1 VSADTVHGVEAG
13 YDVFLSF
20 SGDDRPRV
28 VELYNALKDAGL
40 RAFID
45 ERGIRYG
52 YGVSAEITTAL
63 RGSKT
68 MLVYYSASFPQRSAC
83 EFELRY
89 AYLTA
94 LRTGQVEQRILVVNP
109 EDPYTDHLLPLELST
124 NRYLR
129 AWRSKS
135 DLSALVAL
143 VRQKA
148 DALSSPFPDVDFSPP
163 PPVHHRKFE
172 PTVDFVGRYRDRWAL
187 HSALHRGDHPLMN
200 PVTAPQVASLTGMTG
215 MGKTSLAKVY
225 LHDYGF
231 IYSGGIYWTDLTGAT
246 RHADRVRAVHTA
258 RLRELAEQ
266 LDRPPA
272 GLTRRQLLGWWTRHL
287 QERPGPKLWVVDAV
301 PAGTPDDVLAELIPD
316 VTDVHTLLIGQQ
328 ELSPGI
334 AAPVRLAGLSPDDGR
349 ELFSQHN
356 PPVGDEVD
364 AVNTVVARL
373 GGHPYAI
380 RFAAAAARGRQG
392 LWHLRERVDHL
403 TSDAGV
409 LDRALAMTRDVIEHR
424 DGPERTVLVLSAVC
438 APEPIPAALISE
450 VIGALEPSA
459 LPRTAAV
466 LTTLDQDRL
475 VTPEGTSW
483 QVHQLVREAMSQCA
497 GQDELGAVAVVAAR
511 QLLALAETAT
521 TAELAPHARAL
532 LSRTTSS
539 PDLSISLNEL
549 VAAHHDARGEPSL
562 SAPCHETLY
571 GWQPDRLDHLHA
583 AARNRFAAGHYDE
596 ALAHADKLADL
607 AADDLTAMR
616 AEHVRAD
623 VLDARTRHREAEP
636 IWQRLVTGTALKS
649 APPQE
654 QIAVRTAHVRNRRA
668 LGHFTDATALANA
681 LMTEMGEQFT
691 EELIPLQLELVAIG
705 MATEDRIG
713 ARAKAQEI
721 VDHYQR
727 RGLPGH
733 IHALEAAALLHE
745 AQLEVFILE
754 KFPARDDWVRA
765 EVALREL
772 VAAARREFGAENP
785 RTLAA
790 TVAHLRVMVGQGA
803 PHLVLAE
810 YADLARVVAGKLGSD
825 HRLHL
830 RTVFLL
836 GQAHAQNRDRDQAFD
851 HYTRALHGQERV
863 LGTGHPETLRTR
875 YELGI
880 MHFWRGNRAE
890 ARRTFR
896 SVRRDAT
903 EEVGRRNDLYG
914 QAVTAEILATILPSA
929 AMHAYDW
936 FEQQVAR
943 KRSS

>member
-1 VSADTVHGVEAG
+1 MEAG

-28 VELYNALKDAGL
+28 MELYEALKDEGL

-52 YGVSAEITTAL
+52 HGVTAEITTAL
-63 RGSKT
+63 RESKT

-94 LRTGQVEQRILVVNP
+94 LRAGEVEQRILVVNP
-109 EDPYTDHLLPLELST
+109 EDPNTGHLLPLELST
-124 NRYLR
+124 NRYVR
-129 AWRSKS
+129 TWQSKR
-135 DLSALVAL
+135 DLATLVAL

-148 DALSSPFPDVDFSPP
+148 EALDGPFPGMDFGPP
-163 PPVHHRKFE
+163 PLTHHRKFE

-225 LHDYGF
+225 VHDYGF
-231 IYSGGIYWTDLTGAT
+231 IYPGGIYWTDLTGAT
-246 RHADRVRAVHTA
+246 RHADRARAVHTA

-266 LDRPPA
+266 VDRLPG

-287 QERPGPKLWVVDAV
+287 QDRPGPKLWVVDAV
-301 PAGTPDDVLAELIPD
+301 PAGTPDDVLAELVPD
-316 VTDVHTLLIGQQ
+316 VGGVHTLLIGQQ
-328 ELSPGI
+328 ELSHSI
-334 AAPVRLAGLSPDDGR
+334 AAPVRLDGLSADDGR
-349 ELFSQHN
+349 ELFSQQQRH

-364 AVNTVVARL
+364 AVDTVVKRL

-380 RFAAAAARGRQG
+380 RFAAAGARGREG
-392 LWHLRERVDHL
+392 LWHLRKRVDHL

-409 LDRALAMTRDVIEHR
+409 LDRALAMTRDAIEHR
-424 DGPERTVLVLSAVC
+424 DGPERIVLVLSAVC
-438 APEPIPAALISE
+438 APEPLPAALISK

-459 LPRTAAV
+459 LPHTAAV
-466 LTTLDQDRL
+466 LTKLDQDRL
-475 VTPEGTSW
+475 VAQEDTSW
-483 QVHQLVREAMSQCA
+483 QVHQLVREAMTQSA
-497 GQDELGAVAVVAAR
+497 GQDEQGAVAVVAAR
-511 QLLALAETAT
+511 QLLALAETG

-549 VAAHHDARGEPSL
+549 VAAHHDARGEPGL
-562 SAPCHETLY
+562 AAPRHEELF
-571 GWQPDRLDHLHA
+571 GWQPDQLGHLHA
-583 AARNRFAAGHYDE
+583 AARNRFAAGDYDK
-596 ALAHADKLADL
+596 ALEHAGKLAEL
-607 AADDLTAMR
+607 AQDDVTTMR
-616 AEHVRAD
+616 ADHVRAD

-636 IWQRLVTGTALKS
+636 IWQRLVTGDALKS

-654 QIAVRTAHVRNRRA
+654 QITVRTAHVRNRRA
-668 LGHFTDATALANA
+668 LGYFTEATSLANTLVA
-681 LMTEMGEQFT
+681 EMGGQFT

-713 ARAKAQEI
+713 ARIKAKEI

-727 RGLPGH
+727 QGLPGH

-754 KFPARDDWVRA
+754 KFPAKEDWVRA
-765 EVALREL
+765 EVALREQ
-772 VAAARREFGAENP
+772 VAAARREFGAGNP

-810 YADLARVVAGKLGSD
+810 YADLAGIVAEHLGSD

-851 HYTRALHGQERV
+851 HYTRALNGQERV
-863 LGTGHPETLRTR
+863 LGAGHPETLRTR

-880 MHFWRGNRAE
+880 MHFWRGDRAE

-896 SVRRDAT
+896 SVRRDAV
-903 EEVGRRNDLYG
+903 EEMGRRNDLYG
-914 QAVTAEILATILPSA
+914 QAFTAELLATILPSA
-929 AMHAYDW
+929 AMHAFDW

-943 KRSS
+943 KRES

>member
-1 VSADTVHGVEAG
+1 METG

-28 VELYNALKDAGL
+28 MELYKALTNAGL

-52 YGVSAEITTAL
+52 HGVSAEITTAL

-94 LRTGQVEQRILVVNP
+94 LRAGQVEQRILVVNP
-109 EDPYTDHLLPLELST
+109 EDPATDHLLPLELST
-124 NRYLR
+124 NRYVR
-129 AWRSKS
+129 TWQSKR
-135 DLSALVAL
+135 DLATLVTL

-148 DALSSPFPDVDFSPP
+148 DALDGPFPGMDFGPP
-163 PPVHHRKFE
+163 PLVHHRKFE
-172 PTVDFVGRYRDRWAL
+172 PTADFVGRYRDRWAL

-215 MGKTSLAKVY
+215 MGKTSLTKVY
-225 LHDYGF
+225 VHDYGF
-231 IYSGGIYWTDLTGAT
+231 MYPGGIYWTDLTGAT
-246 RHADRVRAVHTA
+246 RHADRARAVHTA

-266 LDRPPA
+266 VDRPPG
-272 GLTRRQLLGWWTRHL
+272 GLTRRQLLGWWTRYL
-287 QERPGPKLWVVDAV
+287 QDQPGPKLWVVDAV
-301 PAGTPDDVLAELIPD
+301 PAGAPDEVLAELVPD
-316 VTDVHTLLIGQQ
+316 VDGVHTLLIGQQ
-328 ELSPGI
+328 ELSHSI
-334 AAPVRLAGLSPDDGR
+334 AAPVRLDGLAPDDGR
-349 ELFSQHN
+349 ELFSQQHH
-356 PPVGDEVD
+356 PLVGDEAD
-364 AVNTVVARL
+364 AVDTVVARL

-380 RFAAAAARGRQG
+380 RFAAAAARGRRG

-409 LDRALAMTRDVIEHR
+409 LDRALAMTRDAIEHR
-424 DGPERTVLVLSAVC
+424 DGPERIVLVLSAVC
-438 APEPIPAALISE
+438 APEPLPAALISE
-450 VIGALEPSA
+450 VIRALEPSA
-459 LPRTAAV
+459 LPHTAGV
-466 LTTLDQDRL
+466 LTKLDQERL
-475 VTPEGTSW
+475 ITQEDTSW
-483 QVHQLVREAMSQCA
+483 QVHQLVREAMSQSA
-497 GQDELGAVAVVAAR
+497 RQDELGAVAVVAAR
-511 QLLALAETAT
+511 QLLALAGTG

-549 VAAHHDARGEPSL
+549 VAAHHDARGEPGL
-562 SAPCHETLY
+562 SAPCHEDLF
-571 GWQPDRLDHLHA
+571 GWQPDKLSHLHA
-583 AARNRFAAGHYDE
+583 AARSRFAAGDYDE
-596 ALAHADKLADL
+596 ALEHADKLAEL
-607 AADDLTAMR
+607 AQDDLTTMR
-616 AEHVRAD
+616 ADHVRAD
-623 VLDARTRHREAEP
+623 VLDARTQHREAET

-649 APPQE
+649 APLQE
-654 QIAVRTAHVRNRRA
+654 QITVRTAHVRNRRA
-668 LGHFTDATALANA
+668 LGYFTEATSLANTLVA
-681 LMTEMGEQFT
+681 EMGEQFT

-713 ARAKAQEI
+713 ARTKAQEI

-727 RGLPGH
+727 QRLPGH
-733 IHALEAAALLHE
+733 IHALEASALLHE

-754 KFPARDDWVRA
+754 KFPAKEDWVRA

-772 VAAARREFGAENP
+772 VVAARREFGADNP
-785 RTLAA
+785 RTLTA

-810 YADLARVVAGKLGSD
+810 YVDLAGLVAEQLGSD
-825 HRLHL
+825 HRLYL

-851 HYTRALHGQERV
+851 HYTRALNGQERV
-863 LGTGHPETLRTR
+863 LGAGHPETLRTR

-903 EEVGRRNDLYG
+903 QEVGRRNDLYG
-914 QAVTAEILATILPSA
+914 QAITAEILATVLPSA
-929 AMHAYDW
+929 AMHAFDW

-943 KRSS
+943 KRES

>member
-1 VSADTVHGVEAG
+1 MKAG

-28 VELYNALKDAGL
+28 MELYKALGDAGL

-52 YGVSAEITTAL
+52 HGVSAEITTAL
-63 RGSKT
+63 RESKT

-94 LRTGQVEQRILVVNP
+94 LRAGQVEQRILVVNP
-109 EDPYTDHLLPLELST
+109 EDPVTDHLLPLELST
-124 NRYLR
+124 NRYVR
-129 AWRSKS
+129 TWQSKR
-135 DLSALVAL
+135 DLADLVAL

-148 DALSSPFPDVDFSPP
+148 DALDGPFPGMGFGPP
-163 PPVHHRKFE
+163 PLVNQRKFE

-225 LHDYGF
+225 VHDYGF
-231 IYSGGIYWTDLTGAT
+231 LYPGGIYWTDLTGAT

-258 RLRELAEQ
+258 RLREMAEQ
-266 LDRPPA
+266 A
-272 GLTRRQLLGWWTRHL
+272 GHLPGGPTRRQLLHWWTRHL
-287 QERPGPKLWVVDAV
+287 SERPGPKLWVVDAL
-301 PAGTPDDVLAELIPD
+301 PAGTPDDVLAELVPD
-316 VTDVHTLLIGQQ
+316 VAGVHTLLIGQQ
-328 ELSPGI
+328 ELSHSI
-334 AAPVRLAGLSPDDGR
+334 ATPVRLGGLSPDDGR
-349 ELFSQHN
+349 ELFTQLQHR
-356 PPVGDEVD
+356 PAVGDEVD

-380 RFAAAAARGRQG
+380 RFAATGARGREG
-392 LWHLRERVDHL
+392 LWDLRKRVDHL

-409 LDRALAMTRDVIEHR
+409 LDRALAMTRDTIEHR
-424 DGPERTVLVLSAVC
+424 DGLERMVLVLSAVC
-438 APEPIPAALISE
+438 APEPLPAALINRVAE
-450 VIGALEPSA
+450 ALEPSV

-466 LTTLDQDRL
+466 LAKLDQDRL
-475 VTPEGTSW
+475 VTQEDTSW

-497 GQDELGAVAVVAAR
+497 GRDELGGVAVVAAR
-511 QLLALAETAT
+511 QLLLTLPETGA
-521 TAELAPHARAL
+521 AELAPHARAL
-532 LSRTTSS
+532 LSRTKSS

-562 SAPCHETLY
+562 SAPCYEELF
-571 GWQPDRLDHLHA
+571 GWQPGRLDHLHA
-583 AARNRFAAGHYDE
+583 AARRRFAAGDYDE
-596 ALAHADKLADL
+596 ALEHADRLAEL
-607 AADDLTAMR
+607 AQDDLTTMR

-623 VLDARTRHREAEP
+623 VLDARTRHREAEV
-636 IWQRLVTGTALKS
+636 IWQRLVTGTALKG
-649 APPQE
+649 APPPE
-654 QIAVRTAHVRNRRA
+654 QITVRTAHVRNRRA
-668 LGHFTDATALANA
+668 LGYFAEATNLANA
-681 LMTEMGEQFT
+681 LMAEMGEQFT

-713 ARAKAQEI
+713 ARAKAKEI
-721 VDHYQR
+721 VDRYQR
-727 RGLPGH
+727 QGLSGH

-754 KFPARDDWVRA
+754 KFPAKEDWVRA
-765 EVALREL
+765 EVALREQ
-772 VAAARREFGAENP
+772 VAAARREFGPGNP

-803 PHLVLAE
+803 PHLVFAE
-810 YADLARVVAGKLGSD
+810 YADLAGRVAGHLGLD
-825 HRLHL
+825 HRLYL

-851 HYTRALHGQERV
+851 HYTRALKGQEHV
-863 LGTGHPETLRTR
+863 LGAGHPETLRTR

-880 MHFWRGNRAE
+880 MHFWRGDRAE
-890 ARRTFR
+890 ARRTFQ
-896 SVRRDAT
+896 SVRRDAV
-903 EEVGRRNDLYG
+903 EEMGRRNDLYG
-914 QAVTAEILATILPSA
+914 QAFTAELLATFLPSA
-929 AMHAYDW
+929 AMHAFDW
-936 FEQQVAR
+936 FEQQVNR
-943 KRSS
+943 KRES

>member
-1 VSADTVHGVEAG
+1 MEAG

-28 VELYNALKDAGL
+28 MELYEALKDEGL

-52 YGVSAEITTAL
+52 HGVSAEITTAL

-94 LRTGQVEQRILVVNP
+94 LRAGQVEQRILVVNP
-109 EDPYTDHLLPLELST
+109 DDPHTDHLLPLELST
-124 NRYLR
+124 NRYVR
-129 AWRSKS
+129 TWRSKS

-148 DALSSPFPDVDFSPP
+148 DALDGPFPGMDFGPP

-225 LHDYGF
+225 VHDYGF
-231 IYSGGIYWTDLTGAT
+231 IYPGGIYWTDLTGAT
-246 RHADRVRAVHTA
+246 RHPDRVRAVHTA

-266 LDRPPA
+266 LGRPP
-272 GLTRRQLLGWWTRHL
+272 GGPTRRQLLAWWNRHL
-287 QERPGPKLWVVDAV
+287 QERPGAKLWVVDAV
-301 PAGTPDDVLAELIPD
+301 PAGTPDDVLAELVPD
-316 VTDVHTLLIGQQ
+316 VSGVHTLLIGQQ
-328 ELSPGI
+328 ELPHSI
-334 AAPVRLAGLSPDDGR
+334 AAPVRLDGLSPDDGR
-349 ELFSQHN
+349 ELFSQHH

-364 AVNTVVARL
+364 AVDTVVARL

-380 RFAAAAARGRQG
+380 RFAAAGARGRQG
-392 LWHLRERVDHL
+392 LWHLRDRVDHL

-409 LDRALAMTRDVIEHR
+409 LDRALAMTRDAIEHR

-438 APEPIPAALISE
+438 APEPMPAALISK

-459 LPRTAAV
+459 LTQTAAV
-466 LTTLDQDRL
+466 LTKLDQDRL
-475 VTPEGTSW
+475 VSPEDTSW

-497 GQDELGAVAVVAAR
+497 EQDELGAVAVVAAR
-511 QLLALAETAT
+511 QLLELAETG

-549 VAAHHDARGEPSL
+549 VASHHDARGEPGL
-562 SAPCHETLY
+562 SAPCHENLF
-571 GWQPDRLDHLHA
+571 GWQPDQLVHLHA
-583 AARNRFAAGHYDE
+583 AARSRFAAGDHDE
-596 ALAHADKLADL
+596 ALAHADKLAKL
-607 AADDLTAMR
+607 ASDDLMAMR

-623 VLDARTRHREAEP
+623 VLDARTRHREAES
-636 IWQRLVTGTALKS
+636 IWQRLVAGTALKN

-654 QIAVRTAHVRNRRA
+654 QITVRTAHVRNRRA
-668 LGHFTDATALANA
+668 LGYFTEATELANTLIA
-681 LMTEMGEQFT
+681 EMGEQFT

-705 MATEDRIG
+705 MATDDRIG
-713 ARAKAQEI
+713 ARAKAQAI

-727 RGLPGH
+727 LGLPGH

-754 KFPARDDWVRA
+754 KFPAEEDWVRA

-772 VAAARREFGAENP
+772 VAAARREFGADNP

-810 YADLARVVAGKLGSD
+810 YADHDRVVARKLGSD

-836 GQAHAQNRDRDQAFD
+836 GQAHAQNRDRDRAFD
-851 HYTRALHGQERV
+851 NYTRALHGQERV
-863 LGTGHPETLRTR
+863 LGAGHPETLRTR

-903 EEVGRRNDLYG
+903 QEVGRRNDLYG
-914 QAVTAEILATILPSA
+914 QAVTAEILATFLPSA
-929 AMHAYDW
+929 AMHAFDW
-936 FEQQVAR
+936 FEQQVAK
-943 KRSS
+943 KRES